1 MADTLKSLKLTSDEH
16 DKVRELLEQGDTAET
31 PEQIKALLDQ
41 MTAAEGKRN
50 RQDEKKL
57 KKIAT
62 LYDTHNFWDT
72 QPVPKSTDV
81 VNAEDFDKP
90 IDVPKTVD

>member
-1 MADTLKSLKLTSDEH
+1 MTS
-16 DKVRELLEQGDTAET
+16 
-31 PEQIKALLDQ
+31 
-41 MTAAEGKRN
+41 AEGKRN

-81 VNAEDFDKP
+81 VNADDFDKP
-90 IDVPKTVD
+90 IDVPKTVDQIPEEPLSIPAGFQ

>member
-1 MADTLKSLKLTSDEH
+1 
-16 DKVRELLEQGDTAET
+16 
-31 PEQIKALLDQ
+31 
-41 MTAAEGKRN
+41 MTAAEGKRP

-81 VNAEDFDKP
+81 VNADDFDKP
-90 IDVPKTVD
+90 IDVPKTVDQIPEEPLSIPAGFQWCNVNIEDDNECKDVYDLLT

>member
-1 MADTLKSLKLTSDEH
+1 L
-16 DKVRELLEQGDTAET
+16 
-31 PEQIKALLDQ
+31 
-41 MTAAEGKRN
+41 TAADGKRP

-57 KKIAT
+57 QKIAS

-81 VNAEDFDKP
+81 VN
-90 IDVPKTVD
+90 

>member
-1 MADTLKSLKLTSDEH
+1 
-16 DKVRELLEQGDTAET
+16 
-31 PEQIKALLDQ
+31 
-41 MTAAEGKRN
+41 MTANEGVRKKPE
-50 RQDEKKL
+50 EKKL

-81 VNAEDFDKP
+81 VN
-90 IDVPKTVD
+90 